1 MAEISGNPVV
11 IIEGVGFWDSL
22 YDEMKDA
29 LSAAVPKE
37 KIFITPVSVID
48 WIGFPPSP
56 ERSTNRVMKSLDET
70 LRRVAQAFPN
80 EPVTLVAH
88 SGGGTIAMIYLLGKS
103 FQGDAYEPYPMIQKL
118 ITLGTPYHTLETYGK
133 MKSDFIFEHLTP
145 DFFQKIE
152 VISITSDSWMG
163 KQIGSVSEMASY
175 YFYQNVSGRGDLPGD
190 GIVTV
195 ESCTLDGARNVVIQG
210 IEHLPTPNTPWYG
223 ASVGVK
229 QWIEF
234 L

>member
-1 MAEISGNPVV
+1 MAELSAHPVV
-11 IIEGVGFWDSL
+11 IIEGVGFWDAL

-29 LSAAVPKE
+29 LASAVPKE
-37 KIFITPVSVID
+37 KIFILPISAFD
-48 WIGFPPSP
+48 WVGFPPSP
-56 ERSTNRVMKSLDET
+56 DRATNRVMKALDGT
-70 LRRVAQAFPN
+70 LHQVEQKFPN

-88 SGGGTIAMIYLLGKS
+88 SGGGTIALIYLLGKS
-103 FQGDAYEPYPMIQKL
+103 FQGDVYEPYSMINKL
-118 ITLGTPYHTLETYGK
+118 ITLGTPYHTHESFGK
-133 MKSDFIFEHLTP
+133 MKSDFIFEHITP
-145 DFFQKIE
+145 EFFQKIE

-163 KQIGSVSEMASY
+163 KQIGSISEMASY
-175 YFYQNVSGRGDLPGD
+175 YFYENVSGRGNLSGD

-195 ESCTLDGARNVVIQG
+195 ESCTLDGARNVVING

-223 ASVGVK
+223 AKIGVA